1 MNKIPGYP
9 LQIRLLIYIFLGDK
23 APNPVNPSS
32 IKNEI
37 KKAAQMSGSI
47 LIKWFKDYL
56 PSSIFLFNSANASMS
71 PRVDLSSL
79 LEEEDTFL
87 EEDSLTFFF
96 SSSLKIPV

>member
-1 MNKIPGYP
+1 MIIYFYFMLLFFEKAILSTLFFNHIFTFHIGIEIKKSRSNE
-9 LQIRLLIYIFLGDK
+9 RLLIY
-23 APNPVNPSS
+23 
-32 IKNEI
+32 
-37 KKAAQMSGSI
+37 Q
-47 LIKWFKDYL
+47 WFKDYL

-79 LEEEDTFL
+79 FEEEDTFL